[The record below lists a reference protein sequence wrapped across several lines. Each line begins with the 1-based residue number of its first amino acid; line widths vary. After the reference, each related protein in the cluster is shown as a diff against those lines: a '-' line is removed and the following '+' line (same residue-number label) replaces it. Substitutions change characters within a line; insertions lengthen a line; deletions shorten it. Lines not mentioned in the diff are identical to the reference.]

1 MKSLLVGLAIIF
13 CLLMSNIANAQSTLA
28 LQEKC
33 AEGAKK
39 FFFEKYGDGNLVD
52 AAGGFWPSRFTTH
65 YNKKFDKCFILVKT
79 SYVPKG
85 KPYQLFIMVS
95 LVDVYEGKEYGS
107 FNCSGFPKP
116 GGRVGDKFCDS
127 EAECEALIK
136 PYMEE

>member
-1 MKSLLVGLAIIF
+1 MKLLLFTLGIIS
-13 CLLMSNIANAQSTLA
+13 CLVVSNIANAQSTLA

-39 FFFEKYGDGNLVD
+39 FFLEKYGDGNLVD
-52 AAGGFWPSRFTTH
+52 AAGGFWSSRFTTH

-85 KPYQLFIMVS
+85 KPYQFIMVS
-95 LVDVYEGKEYGS
+95 LVDAYEGKEYGS